1 MSIQDSRL
9 LSVRYPTLRHLLQ
22 LRPRL
27 PGIPVLLKL
36 RLGLMAIIH
45 SNGVPQKK
53 PAKSAGLSLPNVE
66 SDLLQGALPIRLEV
80 IGSTWRCIKQKRD
93 VRVLLWGKAPA
104 PDRLRPAEPK
114 HCRVHS
120 WMGCASWRCCRAS
133 WSGRRARC
141 GSRRVR
147 ARPRSNHGSMR
158 AGRCVRASRS
168 PSGLCRAAHV

>member
-1 MSIQDSRL
+1 MSIQSFAAFAGPSSSFAHAFQASQFFRNCAL
-9 LSVRYPTLRHLLQ
+9 ASWPSSIQTECR
-22 LRPRL
+22 
-27 PGIPVLLKL
+27 
-36 RLGLMAIIH
+36 
-45 SNGVPQKK
+45 KK
-53 PAKSAGLSLPNVE
+53 PRQGGGVEFAQCE
-66 SDLLQGALPIRLEV
+66 SDLLQGALSIRLEV
-80 IGSTWRCIKQKRD
+80 IGPTWRCIKQTRD

-104 PDRLRPAEPK
+104 PDRLRPAEPTQ